1 MVCKLRP
8 KMKWV
13 LSHKFPGVVFCG
25 GGGGR
30 GAGKRLSWVD
40 LGHSLG
46 MLHEFMCRGGGWHL
60 IS

>member
-8 KMKWV
+8 KLEMGLEPQISWSCF
-13 LSHKFPGVVFCG
+13 L
-25 GGGGR
+25 R

-46 MLHEFMCRGGGWHL
+46 MLHVFMFRGGGWDL
-60 IS
+60 VS